1 MASFEREP
9 VIAAARAIL
18 DLGGWCLLEACVDIP
33 SQRWQARLLIF
44 DLDADAVADAVAG
57 DIDCEPEYDVRLSGC
72 DRRTLLPEPA
82 DGRSP
87 VLPGRPACERC
98 RLAAGAAPRS

>member
-33 SQRWQARLLIF
+33 SQRWEARLLIF
-44 DLDADAVADAVAG
+44 DLDADAVADAVA
-57 DIDCEPEYDVRLSGC
+57 
-72 DRRTLLPEPA
+72 
-82 DGRSP
+82 
-87 VLPGRPACERC
+87 
-98 RLAAGAAPRS
+98 AGAAPRSFLTSVEALVTDELPVRTR